1 MPAKRHLTGRPFAS
15 YRAAI
20 GSRMASQTNYRGMR
34 ILVMTGTADADHPRK
49 LDESIVKWLNQNGA
63 KAGDRGIVSAMA
75 T

>member
-1 MPAKRHLTGRPFAS
+1 MAALNPPAPHAGQTPPYRPTFRVVSSSNWLQNGVAD
-15 YRAAI
+15 
-20 GSRMASQTNYRGMR
+20 
-34 ILVMTGTADADHPRK
+34 GTADADHPRK